1 VNVDFEPNPGLGV
14 GNPNKVP
21 SSGLAPP
28 LVGNFGTLGR
38 NVLRMNRL
46 FQTDWTIGRS
56 FAISERLRPEFQ
68 AQIFNVFNN
77 TTFNRPG
84 AQLAAAQTF
93 GYYNGTETD
102 SRTITL
108 VLRLHW

>member
-1 VNVDFEPNPGLGV
+1 
-14 GNPNKVP
+14 
-21 SSGLAPP
+21 LAPP